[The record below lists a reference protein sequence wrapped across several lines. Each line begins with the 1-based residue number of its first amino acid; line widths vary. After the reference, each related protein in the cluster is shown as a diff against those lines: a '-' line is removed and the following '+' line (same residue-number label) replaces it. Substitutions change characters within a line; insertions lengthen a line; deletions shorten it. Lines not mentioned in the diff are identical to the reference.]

1 MPKRKRVNREIE
13 DLGDCDLPPD
23 VDAKVKKMIAEA
35 DEEVR
40 VNFRWNKRQV
50 ELVKRAAKFRGV
62 RYQTYIKQILYE
74 SAMRDLER
82 EAELLP
88 Q

>member
-1 MPKRKRVNREIE
+1 MPKRKRTSREIE
-13 DLGDCDLPPD
+13 DLGDIDLPPD
-23 VDAKVKKMIAEA
+23 IDAKVKKMIAEA

-50 ELVKRAAKFRGV
+50 DLVKRAASCRGI
-62 RYQTYIKQILYE
+62 RYQTYIKQVLYE

-82 EAELLP
+82 ES
-88 Q
+88 QISG